1 MIEYKEGIATIRLD
15 INVRE
20 LDSGDRMELWDAII
34 QKIDSLLSDHGR
46 VRMTKEIMDKYY
58 EDQ

>member
-34 QKIDSLLSDHGR
+34 QEVDSLLSDHGR

>member
-1 MIEYKEGIATIRLD
+1 MVEYKEGIATIRLD
-15 INVRE
+15 INVRG

-34 QKIDSLLSDHGR
+34 QKIDGLLSDHGR

-58 EDQ
+58 EV